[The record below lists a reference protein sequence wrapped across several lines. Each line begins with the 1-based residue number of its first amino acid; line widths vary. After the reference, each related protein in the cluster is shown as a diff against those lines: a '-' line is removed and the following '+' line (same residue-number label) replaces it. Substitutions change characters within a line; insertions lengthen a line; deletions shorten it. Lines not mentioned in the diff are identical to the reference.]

1 MSEIVKP
8 IILDETG
15 KGIED
20 ALFSIRN
27 ILAHNGGTT
36 VYGYHVNSN
45 ESNPFNAV
53 TYLRDAVGM
62 IPTRMDYDNG
72 KFRWGTWHDA
82 FFIPRPCMLRSDG
95 TVAYYLD
102 ENDYTKKADGTPS
115 DISNEAF
122 DGNAM
127 MEWGRDGKRI
137 WYKIV
142 ADYDDPTSYSVFIA
156 DHKEDNSY
164 VAWSFYNK
172 DDVLGEHFYTP
183 IYSGSLDANNKLRSL
198 SGKAIMNFK
207 NGALEISYA
216 KSNGD
221 YWNIEVWS
229 DKLLMFLLL
238 YLMGKSLDL
247 QTTYGQGH
255 STGGSSASS
264 LINTGTLNDK
274 GLFYGYSSTD
284 KKVKV
289 FGMEDQWAEQWNRT
303 AGLMLNNGTY
313 YYKMVE
319 GTADGTTTSGYRTTD
334 TNGMLNGGA
343 SPTTSN
349 YVSKFKAIGDVILP
363 SETSGSSSTFYCDYF
378 YENQSGVRFA
388 LLGGYSSRGAG
399 CGFCVNLHDAV
410 SDARWDFGAA
420 LSCKPLKR

>member
-8 IILDETG
+8 IMLDETG

-27 ILAHNGGTT
+27 VLAHNGGTT

-53 TYLRDAVGM
+53 TYLRDAAGM
-62 IPTRMDYDNG
+62 TPCHMDYTNG
-72 KFRWGTWHDA
+72 KFDYGSWRDA
-82 FFIPRPCMLRSDG
+82 FFMPRPCMLYSNG
-95 TVAYYLD
+95 VVAYYLN
-102 ENDYTKKADGTPS
+102 ENDYSKKTDGSTS
-115 DISNEAF
+115 DIENENF

-127 MEWGRDGKRI
+127 MEWGRDGKRT

-142 ADYDDPTSYSVFIA
+142 ADSDDVMSYSVFIA
-156 DHKEDNSY
+156 DHKEDASY

-183 IYSGSLDANNKLRSL
+183 IYSGSLDANDKLRSL
-198 SGKAIMNFK
+198 SGKAIMSSK
-207 NGALEISYA
+207 SGTQEISYA
-216 KSNGD
+216 NANGD
-221 YWNIEVWS
+221 SWNIEVWS

-255 STGGSSASS
+255 SSGDSSASS

-274 GLFYGYSSTD
+274 GLFFGYSSTD

-289 FGMEDQWAEQWNRT
+289 FGMEDQWGEQLNRT

-319 GTADGTTTSGYRTTD
+319 GTADGTTSGYRTTD

-343 SPTTSN
+343 SPTTNN
-349 YVSKFKAIGDVILP
+349 YVSKFKVVGDVILP
-363 SETSGSSSTFYCDYF
+363 SEVSGSSSTFYCDYF
-378 YENQSGVRFA
+378 YQNQSGVRFA
-388 LLGGYSSRGAG
+388 LLGGASNAGAS
-399 CGFCVNLHDAV
+399 CGFCVHLGSAV
-410 SDARWDFGAA
+410 SAAYWAIGAA